1 MSWSEASRVGLG
13 ACGVILALQAYTSQ
27 RTAPDPKP
35 AEEAPRPSAVMQS
48 DADLVRLF
56 DADRAMGHVRHLS
69 EEIGPRPAGSVAE
82 RQAADYIAAEL
93 AGWAW
98 DVTLRT
104 PVPIRGTAL
113 ETCNV
118 VATYPGHGTAPTV
131 IVGAHIDSYCR
142 DAVSPGANDN
152 ASGVAVALELAR
164 VLRHRSLP
172 YCLKLVFFGG
182 EESSREAPR
191 THHVG
196 SDHFVAGLDGTERAQ
211 TAAMLSVDM
220 VGAGKILQARRLGL
234 GSDRAR
240 GWLLGAGEAL
250 GVKLRSDTGRA
261 WSDHEAFERAGI
273 PSVWLTRMDTA
284 PAWHTPEDSYG
295 KVGRNALLEAGR
307 LCVRFLL
314 QAESEL
320 GRECQDGRGDETP

>member
-1 MSWSEASRVGLG
+1 
-13 ACGVILALQAYTSQ
+13 
-27 RTAPDPKP
+27 
-35 AEEAPRPSAVMQS
+35 
-48 DADLVRLF
+48 
-56 DADRAMGHVRHLS
+56 
-69 EEIGPRPAGSVAE
+69 VAE

-93 AGWAW
+93 AGWTW
-98 DVTLRT
+98 DVTLRA
-104 PVPIRGTAL
+104 PVHIPGTDL

-118 VATYPGHGTAPTV
+118 VATYPGHAPAPTV

-164 VLRHRSLP
+164 VLRHRALP

-182 EESSREAPR
+182 EETTREAPR
-191 THHVG
+191 AHHVG
-196 SDHFVAGLDGTERAQ
+196 SAHFVAGLDGTERAQ

-220 VGAGKILQARRLGL
+220 VGAGKALHASRLGL

-250 GVKLRSDTGRA
+250 GLALRSDTGRA
-261 WSDHEAFERAGI
+261 WSDHEAFERAGV
-273 PSVWLTRMDTA
+273 PSVWLTRIDTA
-284 PAWHTPEDSYG
+284 PAWHTPEDSYE
-295 KVGRNALLEAGR
+295 KVGREALLEAGR

-314 QAESEL
+314 QAEQEL
-320 GRECQDGRGDETP
+320 GHGSQSSRVDGTP